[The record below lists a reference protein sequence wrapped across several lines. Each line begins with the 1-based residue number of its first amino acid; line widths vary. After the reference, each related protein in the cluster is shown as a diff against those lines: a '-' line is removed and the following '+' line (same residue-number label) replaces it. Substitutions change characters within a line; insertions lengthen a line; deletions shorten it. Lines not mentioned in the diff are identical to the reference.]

1 MGDDDDDDSRILTY
15 SYEERVE
22 ATRLAI
28 KLEKQMIAANKA
40 LREHTQH
47 KMMYNLLA
55 PQAVHELTVLLD
67 LCSSRTKIGR
77 KAAIYLFSDDFT
89 NVRVVPRY
97 GDGDI
102 SKVNCFPIE
111 AVFEALMNL
120 LEYRLRTGGLLFIDA
135 MKKVLPLYENLL
147 ISRYEHLVYN
157 YAREVEKYD
166 DLLERYHRKMAS
178 YLYLLFE
185 LFCTIGDKVRARE
198 WVRTFWRVDWL
209 QGAIQ
214 DYRYL
219 FDLTRDT
226 GIDGNDMW

>member
-1 MGDDDDDDSRILTY
+1 MGDDDSSILTY

-22 ATRLAI
+22 ATRLSL
-28 KLEKQMIAANKA
+28 KLEKQMIAGNKA
-40 LREHTQH
+40 LREHNH
-47 KMMYNLLA
+47 YKELYNLLA

-67 LCSSRTKIGR
+67 LCSSKTKIGR
-77 KAAIYLFSDDFT
+77 KAVIYLFSDEFT
-89 NVRVVPRY
+89 NIRVVPRY

-102 SKVNCFPIE
+102 SKVNTFPIE
-111 AVFEALMNL
+111 AVFEALMSL
-120 LEYRLRTGGLLFIDA
+120 LEYRLRTGGLLLIEV
-135 MKKVLPLYENLL
+135 MNKVLPLYDDML
-147 ISRYEHLVYN
+147 ISRYEHLVYC

-166 DLLERYHRKMAS
+166 VLFERFHCKMAS

-185 LFCTIGDKVRARE
+185 LFCTVGDKVRARE
-198 WVRTFWRVDWL
+198 TVRTFWSVERHES
-209 QGAIQ
+209 AIQ